1 MIPRAAALL
10 APAALAQATVVLIG
24 AALADL
30 AAPQAAAAATCP
42 AEDDRLLFHSCHG
55 PAQAELL
62 LLPEEAD
69 ALRTPPAAGDSL
81 VVGGTYT
88 GTDQRDGGLPNPV
101 GLFVDQGQ
109 VIGPHL
115 ARMDGILVIG
125 EDGQPSIHH
134 AARVPLRDGAA
145 DLADPDQRLDFAA
158 RSAEQGRSVMQ
169 SHLLITDGR
178 VDVRQQM
185 DAPKAKRRMLFTG
198 PDGWG
203 VYQTRR
209 PVTLFD
215 AAWELRQRYSPDM
228 ALNLDMGSFDYCV
241 ATRDGLATT
250 CGVLGAA
257 QTEKLSNLLRFTRP
271 AS

>member
-1 MIPRAAALL
+1 MIRRAAAL
-10 APAALAQATVVLIG
+10 AVAALAG
-24 AALADL
+24 L
-30 AAPQAAAAATCP
+30 AAPQAGGATACP

-55 PAQAELL
+55 AAAAELL
-62 LLPEEAD
+62 LLPEQTD
-69 ALRTPPAAGDSL
+69 TLQGLPAAGVSL

-109 VIGPHL
+109 VVGPHL

-125 EDGQPSIHH
+125 QDGQPRIHH
-134 AARVPLRDGAA
+134 ATRVPLRDGIA
-145 DLADPDQRLDFAA
+145 DLTDADQRLDFAA
-158 RSAEQGRSVMQ
+158 RAAEQGESVIQ

-185 DAPKAKRRMLFTG
+185 DAPKAKRRMLFNG
-198 PDGWG
+198 PGGWG
-203 VYQTRR
+203 VYQTRGA
-209 PVTLFD
+209 VTLFD

>member
-1 MIPRAAALL
+1 MIRRAAAL
-10 APAALAQATVVLIG
+10 AVAALAGL
-24 AALADL
+24 AL
-30 AAPQAAAAATCP
+30 PQAAGAATCP

-55 PAQAELL
+55 PATAELL

-69 ALRTPPAAGDSL
+69 ALQGPPAAGDSL

-88 GTDQRDGGLPNPV
+88 GADQRDGGLPNPV

-109 VIGPHL
+109 VVVPHL

-125 EDGQPSIHH
+125 QDGQPRIHH
-134 AARVPLRDGAA
+134 AARVPLRDGTA
-145 DLADPDQRLDFAA
+145 DLSDPDQRLDFAA
-158 RSAEQGRSVMQ
+158 RAAEQGESVIQ

-198 PDGWG
+198 PGGWG

-250 CGVLGAA
+250 CGVLGAT